1 MGFRASSA
9 ALLFLLGCQGGAPPE
24 ETRAVFEDVEQCP
37 VQSVEGVDVFDGQ
50 GLVDWNAVARAGIQ
64 FAFIKATQGTYDTQ
78 TTFSFNWS
86 QARAAGLLRSAY
98 HFFDPTED
106 GAAQAGHFL
115 AAVGEMD
122 VGDLP
127 PMLDI
132 ECPDSDPNCLYSG
145 ASGAASAAEIATR
158 LLAFL
163 RAVEQ
168 ATGKKPVVYTFGAY
182 LQENGVNSAGLGIYP
197 LALAFPSDAPCVSPP
212 APWAQATFWQ
222 YSWEGSVDGISGPV
236 DRDRFLGALR
246 DLQALAGA
254 SPVAIAP
261 NPIVPPAS
269 SGSPSAFPSPSPP
282 SSAPSSGEDVADATM
297 SPTTASRAAGCHF
310 ACSLRSGPVPTALA
324 LASVL
329 LVRKGRR
336 TVARG
341 GLRVLA
347 GPTPTPCRRRIFAR
361 A

>member
-1 MGFRASSA
+1 MGFRASSV
-9 ALLFLLGCQGGAPPE
+9 ALLFLLGCQGSAPPE
-24 ETRAVFEDVEQCP
+24 ETRAAFEAVEQCP

-78 TTFSFNWS
+78 ATFSFNWS
-86 QARAAGLLRSAY
+86 QARAAGVLRSAY

-115 AAVGEMD
+115 ATVGEMD
-122 VGDLP
+122 VSDLP

-132 ECPDSDPNCLYSG
+132 ECPDGDPNCLYSG

-158 LLAFL
+158 LWAFL

-168 ATGKKPVVYTFGAY
+168 ATGKMPVVYTFGAY
-182 LQENGVNSAGLGIYP
+182 LEETGVSTAGLSIYP
-197 LALAFPSDAPCVSPP
+197 LALAFPSDAPCVSAP

-236 DRDRFLGALR
+236 DRDRFLGALG
-246 DLQALAGA
+246 DLQAWAGA
-254 SPVAIAP
+254 SKDASAP
-261 NPIVPPAS
+261 NPMVAPAS
-269 SGSPSAFPSPSPP
+269 SASPSACPSPSTP
-282 SSAPSSGEDVADATM
+282 SSAPFSGENVADAAM
-297 SPTTASRAAGCHF
+297 SPPAATRAAGCHF
-310 ACSLRSGPVPTALA
+310 ACSSRSAPVPTALA

-329 LVRKGRR
+329 LVRKRRR

-347 GPTPTPCRRRIFAR
+347 GRTPTPCRRRIFAR